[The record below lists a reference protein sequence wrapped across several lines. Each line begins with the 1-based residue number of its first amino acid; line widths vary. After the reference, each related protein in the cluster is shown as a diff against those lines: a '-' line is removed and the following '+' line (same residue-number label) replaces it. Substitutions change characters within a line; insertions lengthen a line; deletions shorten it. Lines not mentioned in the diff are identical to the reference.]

1 MDKLLSAIV
10 TAIALFAT
18 GVAAQGADLPTEPV
32 YKAPVV
38 VAVYNWTGFYIG
50 ANGGYGWGN
59 QDPYDLLTNRFDAF
73 SVPFSGWML
82 GGTAG
87 AQI

>member
-38 VAVYNWTGFYIG
+38 VAVYNWTGSTLAQTAAMDGVIRI
-50 ANGGYGWGN
+50 
-59 QDPYDLLTNRFDAF
+59 LT
-73 SVPFSGWML
+73 
-82 GGTAG
+82 TC
-87 AQI
+87 